1 MKAIDT
7 TKYRG
12 AVKYRGVPFEW
23 GDTFLIVPP
32 LTCKQAEE
40 LSGELDKDISLVSP
54 SAVATNEDWK
64 IYRRSVREKKS
75 AWKMV
80 GLAALQRNYE
90 LTTEEIDDFFTEG
103 NILDVYRAALGMTAE
118 TVKRIKSPEE
128 LAPADLGQK

>member
-40 LSGELDKDISLVSP
+40 LSGEIDKDISLVPP
-54 SAVATNEDWK
+54 STVATNEDWK
-64 IYRRSVREKKS
+64 NYRKSVREKKT
-75 AWKMV
+75 ALKTV
-80 GLAALQRNYE
+80 GLAALQRNYD
-90 LTTEEIDDFFTEG
+90 LTPEEIADFFTEE
-103 NILDVYRAALGMTAE
+103 NLFDVFRAALGLTDKQI
-118 TVKRIKSPEE
+118 TRIKSPEE